1 MTQMLVIALLG
12 AGLFVVGLLH
22 FRKVKASQSWPYTPG
37 RILSTK
43 VDIVTTRGNPD
54 EADTTSYVPEVQYE
68 YFVENQRY
76 LGNRIAI
83 GGKSH
88 GSRKKA
94 EEALQSFQVAASV
107 WVFYDPA
114 KPGQSVL
121 EKKKSGGTMLMV
133 LGGAIVV
140 LAIVAAIRSH

>member
-1 MTQMLVIALLG
+1 MTQILFVALLG
-12 AGLFVVGLLH
+12 AGIFVVGLLH
-22 FRKVKASQSWPYTPG
+22 FRKIRASQSWPHTPG
-37 RILSTK
+37 RILSAR
-43 VDIVTTRGNPD
+43 VDMVRTQGNPG
-54 EADTTSYVPEVQYE
+54 EADTISYDPEVQYE
-68 YFVENQRY
+68 YLVDNQRY
-76 LGNRIAI
+76 VGNRIAI

-94 EEALQSFQVAASV
+94 EQALQAFQVGSSV

-133 LGGAIVV
+133 IGGAIVV
-140 LAIVAAIRSH
+140 LAILGAIKSL